1 MGRSDVRRRRPLPP
15 HVIRYTRM
23 VAAMRLALPTF
34 AALLLAALVAWSK
47 FGLDGD
53 RFLLAMGALGARHI
67 ESLSMNNPH
76 FAGVDDKKRPFSL
89 TAKQATQ
96 EDNNGDIIDL
106 ASPQADITLEDGA
119 WLSLSSDKGRYRR
132 EARLLDLDGVV
143 NLFHDQGY
151 EMHTR
156 DVRVNLAQGK
166 AVSKNAV
173 QGQGPAGDLTAEGIE
188 VLDGGKRVLLL
199 GRSHVVLNSSD
210 QLNLTVPPP

>member
-1 MGRSDVRRRRPLPP
+1 
-15 HVIRYTRM
+15 M
-23 VAAMRLALPTF
+23 VATMRLALPTL
-34 AALLLAALVAWSK
+34 AAVLLAALVLWSK

-53 RFLLAMGALGARHI
+53 RFLLAVGSLGARHI

-76 FAGVDDKKRPFSL
+76 FTGIDNKKRPFNL
-89 TAKQATQ
+89 TAKLATQ
-96 EDNNGDIIDL
+96 EDRNGDVIEL

-132 EARLLDLDGVV
+132 QARVLDLEGPV

-156 DVRVNLAQGK
+156 DVRVNLSEGR

-173 QGQGPAGDLTAEGIE
+173 QGQGPGGDLTAEGIE
-188 VLDGGKRVLLL
+188 VLDGGKKVMLL
-199 GRSHVVLNSSD
+199 GRSHLVLNGSE
-210 QLNLTVPPP
+210 QLNLTVPSP